1 MIGYITI
8 QCLSEN
14 FNKGDLGIMCVLLKN
29 DVTLEKEEISNI
41 FD

>member
-1 MIGYITI
+1 MIGSIVTKY
-8 QCLSEN
+8 LSEN